1 MKALPRCKM
10 CRREGKK
17 LFLKGDRCNSS
28 SCALVR
34 RKYPPGANGPKGYP
48 RLSEY
53 ALQLRAK
60 QSLKRTYGISEKQ
73 CSNYFQNAKNKS
85 GNTEI
90 DFLKSLECRIDN
102 VVFRAGFAPSRRATR
117 QLISHN
123 NILLNDQPLNIPSY
137 QVKVGDII
145 KLKPK
150 ERIGKMIK
158 DNLAFLRDKG
168 QETLP
173 AWFDVDL
180 KKLEIKI
187 LKEPEE
193 KDLPQEFDNK
203 LIIAFY
209 SR

>member
-28 SCALVR
+28 SCALIK

-73 CSNYFQNAKNKS
+73 CLNYFQDAKNKS

-90 DFLKSLECRIDN
+90 NFLKLLECRIDN

-150 ERIGKMIK
+150 EGIRKMIK
-158 DNLAFLRDKG
+158 DNLALLRDRG

-180 KKLEIKI
+180 KNLEIKI

>member
-28 SCALVR
+28 RCALVK

-73 CSNYFQNAKNKS
+73 CHNYFQEAKNKS

-90 DFLKSLECRIDN
+90 TFLKLLELRIDN
-102 VVFRAGFAPSRRATR
+102 VVFRAGLAPSRRATR

-123 NILLNDQPLNIPSY
+123 NILLNNKPLNIPSY
-137 QVKVGDII
+137 QVKVGDTI
-145 KLKPK
+145 KVKSK
-150 ERIGKMIK
+150 KKIQKMVK
-158 DNLAFLRDKG
+158 DNLAFLKDKG
-168 QETLP
+168 KETLP
-173 AWFDVDL
+173 AWLDVDL
-180 KKLEIKI
+180 KNLEIKI